1 MTLFLIIFL
10 AVSFAEAVHTCSLPA
25 KCLVP
30 GRTFELDVDKMLKKS
45 AFKIKPHALIE
56 RAKQVLRNKINCT
69 QDLADNFE
77 MIFPVIGPIK
87 RTEFLEF
94 VKYFDL
100 PTIFNGSADGLYYNF
115 NSDPYEPN
123 RVWFQSRFIGKHAQ
137 DSEYF
142 GEMTNKKISL
152 PTQIC
157 SLSFDD
163 EGKVT
168 KFTGGC
174 VCDRTQGNSGGLGGV
189 FGLRYA
195 LNRPL
200 PFREARPYKPSMMMH
215 LYNFVGN
222 KMHEQQRINGNIG
235 KEDSLVACR
244 DLFQMSY

>member
-1 MTLFLIIFL
+1 MFLVALFAVIIA
-10 AVSFAEAVHTCSLPA
+10 AVVYPSSLPV

-30 GRTFELDVDKMLKKS
+30 GRPFELDVDKMLKKS
-45 AFKIKPHALIE
+45 TFKIKPHALIE
-56 RAKQVLRNKINCT
+56 RAKRVLQNKINCT

-94 VKYFDL
+94 VKYFDI

-115 NSDPYEPN
+115 NCDPYEPN
-123 RVWFQSRFIGKHAQ
+123 RVWFYSRFIGKHAQ

-142 GEMTNKKISL
+142 GAITDRIISL

-157 SLSFDD
+157 SLSFDG

-168 KFTGGC
+168 KFTGGY

-215 LYNFVGN
+215 LYNFIGK
-222 KMHEQQRINGNIG
+222 KMQEQQRINKNLD
-235 KEDSLVACR
+235 KEESIVACL
-244 DLFQMSY
+244 DLFHMSY